1 MQDAILGTNELTLA
15 VVTLRLALALFC
27 GGSMGFF
34 RSMKKRGAGL
44 KTHVLVCLGAC
55 LIMMTNEYM
64 FFNVSNQTG
73 DMARMASQVVSGV
86 GFLGAGTILVT
97 GRMQVKGLTTA
108 AGLWA
113 CSGIGLALGIGF
125 YSGAFVCT
133 VLVFIVYN
141 WMERIDE
148 IAYNHSRVYDL
159 YVGLASQDVVNTFVA
174 VMHKNGLKLLS
185 LELSKSKKNIDK
197 VIYATMTI
205 ETDVKHRN
213 IDVIELIESVD
224 GVVSVEEL

>member
-1 MQDAILGTNELTLA
+1 MRDAVLGVNELTFA
-15 VVTLRLALALFC
+15 VIALRLGLALLC
-27 GGSMGFF
+27 GGCMGFF
-34 RSMKKRGAGL
+34 RTMKKRGAGL

-55 LIMMTNEYM
+55 LIMMTNEYIY
-64 FFNVSNQTG
+64 FYVTNHSG
-73 DMARMASQVVSGV
+73 DLSRMASQVVSGV

-125 YSGAFVCT
+125 YSGALICT
-133 VLVFIVYN
+133 ILVFIVYN

-148 IAYNHSRVYDL
+148 IAYHHSRVYDL
-159 YVGLASQDVVNTFVA
+159 YVELESEDIVNAFVA
-174 VMHKNGLKLLS
+174 SIHKNGLKILS
-185 LELSKSKKNIDK
+185 LEISKSKKVPEK
-197 VIYATMTI
+197 VIYATITI
-205 ETDVKHRN
+205 ETDTKHKN
-213 IDVIELIESVD
+213 TDVISLVESMT